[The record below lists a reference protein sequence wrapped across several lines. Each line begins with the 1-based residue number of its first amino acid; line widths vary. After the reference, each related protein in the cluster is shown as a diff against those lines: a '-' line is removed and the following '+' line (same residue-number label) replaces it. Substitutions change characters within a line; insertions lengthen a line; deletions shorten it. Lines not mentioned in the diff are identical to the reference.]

1 MQQQQQTDASQQ
13 QHPRKRLPMIRGG
26 RWSRSLD
33 DPVAFEEA
41 VMAGRGSRQLP
52 TVGPQQLA
60 SAMMRGRGMP
70 PTSQPNQPYHQTGS
84 GGRRELPRPGTT
96 IGFATGSHH
105 GYPLQHQQQGS
116 SVAVGVAATAAAG
129 AISESEDDD
138 DWC

>member
-1 MQQQQQTDASQQ
+1 MAP
-13 QHPRKRLPMIRGG
+13 PRKRLPMIRGG

-41 VMAGRGSRQLP
+41 VMAGRGTRQLP

-60 SAMMRGRGMP
+60 SAMRGRGLPQQQQQQQQMP
-70 PTSQPNQPYHQTGS
+70 FHPG

-96 IGFATGSHH
+96 IGFASA

-116 SVAVGVAATAAAG
+116 NVAVGVAATAAAG
-129 AISESEDDD
+129 ALTESDDED